1 MKIRRSV
8 LAIVWVGTL
17 IIAFCVGINYE
28 KKDSEI
34 ALANAGVLID
44 DICKWVILEEDN
56 YFGGW
61 PMICRDL
68 KSQGHLDT
76 KMN

>member
-1 MKIRRSV
+1 MQIRRSV
-8 LAIVWVGTL
+8 LAFVWVGTL

-34 ALANAGVLID
+34 ALANASVLVG
-44 DICKWVILEEDN
+44 DICKWVMLEEDN

-68 KSQGHLDT
+68 KGQGHLDGH
-76 KMN
+76 

>member
-1 MKIRRSV
+1 MQIRRSV

-17 IIAFCVGINYE
+17 IIAFCVGISYE

-34 ALANAGVLID
+34 ALANASVLID

-68 KSQGHLDT
+68 KGQEHLDT

>member
-1 MKIRRSV
+1 MMHIRKRFV
-8 LAIVWVGTL
+8 ALVWVGTL

-34 ALANAGVLID
+34 ALANASVLIG
-44 DICKWVILEEDN
+44 DICKWVMLEEDN

-68 KSQGHLDT
+68 KGQGHL
-76 KMN
+76 NGH

>member
-1 MKIRRSV
+1 MKIKKSV

-28 KKDSEI
+28 KKNSEV
-34 ALANAGVLID
+34 ALANSSVLIG

-68 KSQGHLDT
+68 KGQGHLDG
-76 KMN
+76 N

>member
-1 MKIRRSV
+1 MHIRKSV
-8 LAIVWVGTL
+8 LTLVWLGTL

-34 ALANAGVLID
+34 ALANASVLIG
-44 DICKWVILEEDN
+44 DICKWVMLEKDN

-61 PMICRDL
+61 PLICRDL
-68 KSQGHLDT
+68 RGQGHLDGY
-76 KMN
+76 

>member
-1 MKIRRSV
+1 MNKSIV
-8 LAIVWVGTL
+8 AFVWVGTL

-34 ALANAGVLID
+34 ALANASVLIG
-44 DICKWVILEEDN
+44 DICKWVMLEEDN

-61 PMICRDL
+61 PIICRDL
-68 KSQGHLDT
+68 KGGGYLDE
-76 KMN
+76 